1 MCTGHRGN
9 VWLKCVKS
17 EGGGGGGG
25 RFLLPYRFPLITEKN
40 EYISSFIGN
49 DYKKVGYLGME
60 VYNTPAC
67 RLQRALEGCK
77 LYLVTL
83 ESYM

>member
-1 MCTGHRGN
+1 MAQVCEKR
-9 VWLKCVKS
+9 
-17 EGGGGGGG
+17 EGGGAVLTALQISTHN
-25 RFLLPYRFPLITEKN
+25 RKN